1 MFWHRG
7 PASKYLED
15 TDQIYSDY
23 EEREGG
29 GWNVKR
35 CMQQPGG
42 RRRSAADVR
51 VSARI
56 CALK

>member
-23 EEREGG
+23 EEREREKEGG
-29 GWNVKR
+29 GWNVRR
-35 CMQQPGG
+35 CVQQPGG
-42 RRRSAADVR
+42 AP
-51 VSARI
+51 
-56 CALK
+56 ALGS